1 MTQKIKTSID
11 LKSFKPITFKHIAKF
26 FGDHGIALVKIKA
39 VDDQLVFIETQ
50 LKFLAMDLDEDQPK
64 GQMQIRVSDLM
75 KDVAKLK
82 GELK

>member
-1 MTQKIKTSID
+1 MSNEKTLTSE
-11 LKSFKPITFKHIAKF
+11 LKPFQPITYKHIAKF
-26 FGDHGIALVKIKA
+26 FRAHGIALVKIKA

-50 LKFLAMDLDEDQPK
+50 LKFLAMDLDENQPK

-82 GELK
+82 GEVQ